1 MTNKFSIDNC
11 TCSKDHVFV
20 EFSTG
25 RMVVVIYIEMSFFSN
40 HFHSFYL
47 VPKARRQ
54 ATEKNSTG
62 RMVVVIYIEMSFFS
76 NHFHSFYLVPKV

>member
-1 MTNKFSIDNC
+1 MGSPWKCETHVTNKFSIDNC

-20 EFSTG
+20 E
-25 RMVVVIYIEMSFFSN
+25 I
-40 HFHSFYL
+40 
-47 VPKARRQ
+47 
-54 ATEKNSTG
+54 STG